1 MMKKNVDT
9 TKSAFILKEL
19 TVAQRKKYKADMLEY
34 NMLEKLY
41 ERTIREL
48 QTMNNVIKTSADQYI
63 SSNELKSF
71 ARTIIKLLA
80 ARYKLNDWIRIRLF
94 SKFMSNDEDWKS
106 RQLKTKLSREW
117 LNEKISDCR

>member
-1 MMKKNVDT
+1 
-9 TKSAFILKEL
+9 
-19 TVAQRKKYKADMLEY
+19 
-34 NMLEKLY
+34 
-41 ERTIREL
+41 
-48 QTMNNVIKTSADQYI
+48 
-63 SSNELKSF
+63 LKSF